1 MQLFDTMQPWGPK
14 GPSKSSRKG
23 SNSRKVGNLGVMHKT
38 TIVGALQTLNFGILV
53 FLVLVRL
60 TCLSKL
66 SRSAFFD
73 CEKCKPFMS
82 PILPNHTSPHYTTT
96 QHLRPQIPK
105 NLNRGPFTQTPK
117 GLINWYWWA
126 HRSLVVRQIKKFIK
140 SKEIFL
146 GHLQVLLYTRP
157 PNSQL
162 IFSKPGNGPFF
173 GLLTS
178 P

>member
-1 MQLFDTMQPWGPK
+1 
-14 GPSKSSRKG
+14 
-23 SNSRKVGNLGVMHKT
+23 MHKT

-60 TCLSKL
+60 SCPSKL

-73 CEKCKPFMS
+73 CEKCKLFKS

-117 GLINWYWWA
+117 LILM
-126 HRSLVVRQIKKFIK
+126 SP
-140 SKEIFL
+140 
-146 GHLQVLLYTRP
+146 QVLGGASNKKIHKIKR
-157 PNSQL
+157 NIS
-162 IFSKPGNGPFF
+162 G
-173 GLLTS
+173 TS
-178 P
+178 SSSVIYKTPKFPTYI